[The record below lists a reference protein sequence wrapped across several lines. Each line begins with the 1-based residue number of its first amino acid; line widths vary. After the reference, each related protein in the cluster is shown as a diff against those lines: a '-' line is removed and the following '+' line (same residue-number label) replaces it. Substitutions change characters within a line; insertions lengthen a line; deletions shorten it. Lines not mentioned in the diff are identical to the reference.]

1 MRSHMSLI
9 LKEIK
14 SQNLF
19 DLFFL
24 ICGISLQ
31 LIVGISTHS
40 SLLSIVSGV
49 SGIIAVILCAQ
60 RKLIAYPFCFLQ
72 LFTYIVLAYQQ
83 KFYGEIAENIF
94 YFITMIF
101 GIYWWWVGYDK
112 KNSEIKVKSLSPKL
126 KWLFIIFT
134 ILFTLCLYSIL
145 INTDDTQPLLDAV
158 STIPALSAQLLLMAR
173 YKENWYYWLVI
184 DLASIV
190 MWSIADN
197 WVMVVQFIFW
207 SINCIYGIYKWRR

>member
-1 MRSHMSLI
+1 MRSYMSLI
-9 LKEIK
+9 FKEIK

-19 DLFFL
+19 DVLFI

-31 LIVGISTHS
+31 LIVGIFTSS
-40 SLLSIVSGV
+40 SLLSLISGI

-72 LFTYIVLAYQQ
+72 LFTYVVLAYQ
-83 KFYGEIAENIF
+83 KRFYGEIVENIF
-94 YFITMIF
+94 YFVTMIF

-112 KNSEIKVKSLSPKL
+112 KHSEIKVKSLTPKL
-126 KWLFIIFT
+126 QWLFIIFT
-134 ILFTLCLYSIL
+134 ILFTICSYSIL
-145 INTDDTQPLLDAV
+145 INTDDTQPLLDSV
-158 STIPALSAQLLLMAR
+158 STIPALSAQLLLMTR